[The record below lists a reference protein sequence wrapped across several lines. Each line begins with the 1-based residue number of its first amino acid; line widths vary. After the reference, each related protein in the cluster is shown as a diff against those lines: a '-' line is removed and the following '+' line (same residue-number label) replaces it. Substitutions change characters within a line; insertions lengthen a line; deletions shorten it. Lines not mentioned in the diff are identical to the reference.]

1 VVRKHR
7 RAESLKNDQLIAEL
21 RVKHYEAKVEESK
34 ARLEKIKEKIQ
45 KSGDNMKAFTIA
57 HR

>member
-7 RAESLKNDQLIAEL
+7 RAESLKNDQHIAEL

-34 ARLEKIKEKIQ
+34 ARLEKITEKIQ
-45 KSGDNMKAFTIA
+45 KSGDKMKAFTTA
-57 HR
+57 QR